1 MKCSR
6 TVFKRQQIVPVH
18 MIIGTGPYL
27 FVSVDIT
34 QEITVVYKV
43 CQGLAGSD
51 SNQRPS
57 DYEPDQ
63 L

>member
-1 MKCSR
+1 
-6 TVFKRQQIVPVH
+6 